1 MLSSFVVSVPSTKNV
16 NTLRPVRVWNKQYEN
31 RTLWASEA
39 EHKGKFIVMHDEDK
53 NGRGKHLHTARS
65 KEQRNDPTQPG
76 KYNQHKG
83 HIPENMEGFDS
94 SSKGC

>member
-1 MLSSFVVSVPSTKNV
+1 MVFVPLTKNV
-16 NTLRPVRVWNKQYEN
+16 NTPRPVRVRDKQYEN
-31 RTLWASEA
+31 RTLLAFEA

-53 NGRGKHLHTARS
+53 NGRGKHLHTATS
-65 KEQRNDPTQPG
+65 KEQRNDLTQLG